1 MSARGTVARIFT
13 SRTIRGIADGLVSV
27 LLADHLGRIGLSP
40 REVGAVVTATLL
52 GSAGLTLLLGV
63 YVHRLDRRVVLLAA
77 CALMVA
83 TGAGFA
89 TLSAFLPLMLVAI
102 VGTLNPSAGDVS
114 VFLPTE
120 QSVLA
125 DGAKQAQRTW
135 VFAWYNVLG
144 SLAGAVGAAA
154 AAIPERLA
162 RMEVAT
168 IDVLQRAAFGFYALV
183 GVVTAAVYVGLP
195 SMKPVAA
202 TSAPLAKSRRTVMV
216 LAALFSLDSF
226 AGGFVVQALLV
237 YWLRLRFGFSL
248 EATGAIFFAV
258 GILNGLSQLVSPWIA
273 ARVGLIQTMVYTHI
287 PANLFLV
294 LAGVV
299 PSPTASVVF
308 LLCRAALSS
317 MDVPARQA
325 YVMSIV
331 PPEERAAAATM
342 TNIPRSL
349 ASAIPPLFTGLLLE
363 RSSFGWPL
371 VIAGV
376 LKTIYDL
383 VLFVQFRARRAPEEA

>member
-1 MSARGTVARIFT
+1 MSARATVVRIFT
-13 SRTIRGIADGLVSV
+13 SRTIRGVADGLVSV
-27 LLADHLGRIGLSP
+27 LLADHLARMGLSP
-40 REVGAVVTATLL
+40 REVGAIVTATLL

-63 YVHRLDRRVVLLAA
+63 YVHRLDRRLVLLAA
-77 CALMVA
+77 CVLMVA

-89 TLSAFLPLMLVAI
+89 TLSAFVPLMLVAI
-102 VGTLNPSAGDVS
+102 VGTLNPTAGDVS

-125 DGAKQAQRTW
+125 DGTKGAQRTW

-154 AAIPERLA
+154 AG
-162 RMEVAT
+162 VA
-168 IDVLQRAAFGFYALV
+168 VAQRAAFWFYTAV
-183 GVVTAAVYVGLP
+183 GAITAAVYLGLP
-195 SMKPVAA
+195 SMKPEAA
-202 TSAPLAKSRRTVMV
+202 RSAPLAKSRRTVFG

-226 AGGFVVQALLV
+226 GGGFVVQALLV

-248 EATGAIFFAV
+248 ETTGAIFFAT
-258 GILNGLSQLVSPWIA
+258 GLLNGLSQLASPWIA

-287 PANLFLV
+287 PANLFLI
-294 LAGVV
+294 LAGIV
-299 PSPTASVVF
+299 PSPIAAVVF

-325 YVMSIV
+325 YVMAIV
-331 PPEERAAAATM
+331 PPEERAAAATV

-349 ASAIPPLFTGLLLE
+349 ASGIPPLFTGLLLE

-376 LKTIYDL
+376 LKTVYDL
-383 VLFVQFRARRAPEEA
+383 ILFAQFRARRPADDA

>member
-1 MSARGTVARIFT
+1 MSARATVVRIFT
-13 SRTIRGIADGLVSV
+13 SRTIRGVADGLVSV
-27 LLADHLGRIGLSP
+27 LLADHLARIGLSP
-40 REVGAVVTATLL
+40 REVGAVVTGTLL

-63 YVHRLDRRVVLLAA
+63 FVHRLDRRVVLLAA
-77 CALMVA
+77 CVLMA
-83 TGAGFA
+83 GTGAGFA
-89 TLSAFLPLMLVAI
+89 TLTAFVPLMLVAI

-120 QSVLA
+120 QSILA
-125 DGAKQAQRTW
+125 DGTKGAARTW

-154 AAIPERLA
+154 AGIPERLS
-162 RMEVAT
+162 RFEVAS
-168 IDVLQRAAFGFYALV
+168 IDVAQRAAFGFYTLVGAVTALV
-183 GVVTAAVYVGLP
+183 YLGLP
-195 SMKPVAA
+195 SMKPVAEH
-202 TSAPLAKSRRTVMV
+202 SASLAKSRRTVFG

-226 AGGFVVQALLV
+226 GGGFVVQALLV

-248 EATGAIFFAV
+248 ETTGAIFFATGV
-258 GILNGLSQLVSPWIA
+258 LNGLSQLASPWIA
-273 ARVGLIQTMVYTHI
+273 ARVGLIETMVYTHI
-287 PANLFLV
+287 PANLFLI
-294 LAGVV
+294 LAGIV
-299 PSPTASVVF
+299 PSPIAAVVF

-325 YVMSIV
+325 YVMAIV
-331 PPEERAAAATM
+331 PPEERAAAATV

-349 ASAIPPLFTGLLLE
+349 ASGIPPLFTGLLLE

-376 LKTIYDL
+376 LKTVYDL
-383 VLFVQFRARRAPEEA
+383 ILFAQFRARRPADDA

>member
-1 MSARGTVARIFT
+1 
-13 SRTIRGIADGLVSV
+13 
-27 LLADHLGRIGLSP
+27 
-40 REVGAVVTATLL
+40 
-52 GSAGLTLLLGV
+52 
-63 YVHRLDRRVVLLAA
+63 
-77 CALMVA
+77 
-83 TGAGFA
+83 
-89 TLSAFLPLMLVAI
+89 MLFR
-102 VGTLNPSAGDVS
+102 S
-114 VFLPTE
+114 
-120 QSVLA
+120 
-125 DGAKQAQRTW
+125 
-135 VFAWYNVLG
+135 
-144 SLAGAVGAAA
+144 
-154 AAIPERLA
+154 
-162 RMEVAT
+162 
-168 IDVLQRAAFGFYALV
+168 
-183 GVVTAAVYVGLP
+183 
-195 SMKPVAA
+195 
-202 TSAPLAKSRRTVMV
+202 
-216 LAALFSLDSF
+216 
-226 AGGFVVQALLV
+226 
-237 YWLRLRFGFSL
+237 LRFGFSL

-383 VLFVQFRARRAPEEA
+383 VLFVQFRARRPPEEA

>member
-1 MSARGTVARIFT
+1 MSARGTLVRILT
-13 SRTIRGIADGLVSV
+13 SRSLRGIADGLVSV
-27 LLADHLGRIGLSP
+27 LLADHLARIGLSP

-52 GSAGLTLLLGV
+52 GSAALTLLLGV
-63 YVHRLDRRVVLLAA
+63 FVHRLDRRLVLLGA
-77 CALMVA
+77 CALMA
-83 TGAGFA
+83 GTGIGFA
-89 TLSAFLPLMLVAI
+89 TLSAFVPLMLVAI
-102 VGTLNPSAGDVS
+102 VGTLNPSTGDVS

-125 DGAKQAQRTW
+125 DGTKATRRTW

-144 SLAGAVGAAA
+144 SLAGAVGSAA

-162 RMEVAT
+162 RAEVAA
-168 IDVLQRAAFGFYALV
+168 IDLLQRAAFGFYALT
-183 GVVTAAVYVGLP
+183 GALIAVAYAGLP
-195 SMKPVAA
+195 SMPPVVA
-202 TSAPLAKSRRTVMV
+202 TAAPLAKSRRTVFG

-226 AGGFVVQALLV
+226 GGGFVVQALLV
-237 YWLRLRFGFSL
+237 YWLRLRFGLSL
-248 EATGAIFFAV
+248 EATGAVFFAV
-258 GILNGLSQLVSPWIA
+258 GVLNGLSQLVSPWVA
-273 ARVGLIQTMVYTHI
+273 SRVGLIQTMVYTHI

-294 LAGVV
+294 LAGIV
-299 PSPTASVVF
+299 PSPAAAVAF

-325 YVMSIV
+325 YVMAIV
-331 PPEERAAAATM
+331 PAEERAAAATV

-349 ASAIPPLFTGLLLE
+349 ATAIPPLFTGLLLE

-376 LKTIYDL
+376 LKTAYDL
-383 VLFVQFRARRAPEEA
+383 VLFAQFRARLPVEEA